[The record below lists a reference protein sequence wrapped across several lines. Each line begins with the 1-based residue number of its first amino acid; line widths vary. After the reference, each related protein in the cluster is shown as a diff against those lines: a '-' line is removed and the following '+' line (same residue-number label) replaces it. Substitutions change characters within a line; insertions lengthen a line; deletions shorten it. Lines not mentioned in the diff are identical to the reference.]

1 MIPSAAAGEQSAPAA
16 TAGVK
21 APKRVSKVLF
31 KDLLAGGI
39 AGAIAKTA
47 VAPIERVKLILQ
59 TQDLNPRIR
68 RGEIPPYKGKL
79 VSPAVLPATL
89 PGGSRAIL
97 TLLSCVDEVHSI
109 TGTLSVLAIVAH
121 LLVLLRLA

>member
-1 MIPSAAAGEQSAPAA
+1 MIPSAAAPPQKAHGEPASTRA
-16 TAGVK
+16 TK
-21 APKRVSKVLF
+21 EFF

-68 RGEIPPYKGKL
+68 RGEIPPYKGSIPL
-79 VSPAVLPATL
+79 WA
-89 PGGSRAIL
+89 
-97 TLLSCVDEVHSI
+97 LLSLTADGNRMTHFATAPYICVQLQNADCSCSCNAQIAEAPCNSRV
-109 TGTLSVLAIVAH
+109 
-121 LLVLLRLA
+121 